1 MILVHVPLS
10 PLRVNVVQ
18 ELRELEVVSGQRT
31 RVFALAGRTLEGLL
45 GLTCL

>member
-1 MILVHVPLS
+1 M
-10 PLRVNVVQ
+10 NVVQ

-45 GLTCL
+45 GLKQLQHPGLPP